1 MITLEVLSSIGKMF
15 VLLFFIYFLG
25 EVFLF
30 LLIEWKRERVR
41 QSFKVCLL
49 LRLCVLFPAQG
60 V

>member
-15 VLLFFIYFLG
+15 VLLLFIYFLG